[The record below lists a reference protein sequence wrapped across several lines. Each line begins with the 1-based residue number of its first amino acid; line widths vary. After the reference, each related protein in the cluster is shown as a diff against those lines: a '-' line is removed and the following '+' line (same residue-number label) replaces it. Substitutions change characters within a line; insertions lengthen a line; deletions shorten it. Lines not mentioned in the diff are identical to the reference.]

1 MVTFFMKLPFL
12 ARTSRD
18 RICRVGLGKMLIAL
32 IFARIIMTTKRQLSR
47 SVLLAVHRRE
57 PPDCSF
63 SFTIAR
69 ALSFS
74 RKSVLCFVFSAY
86 DFTDCGLMS
95 LWGQSSHGNI
105 FHEVSFPS
113 ENFA

>member
-1 MVTFFMKLPFL
+1 MVTFFMKFPFL

-32 IFARIIMTTKRQLSR
+32 IFARIIMTTKRRLSR

-57 PPDCSF
+57 SPNYSS

-69 ALSFS
+69 ALSFR
-74 RKSVLCFVFSAY
+74 RKSVLSF
-86 DFTDCGLMS
+86 DFLSMVGKGIVM
-95 LWGQSSHGNI
+95 
-105 FHEVSFPS
+105 E
-113 ENFA
+113 